1 MSGLCTQKCEEYG
14 FQNGNL
20 KTGVVSDEVSLVSG
34 LLTQKCE
41 E

>member
-1 MSGLCTQKCEEYG
+1 MSGLRTQKSEEYG

-20 KTGVVSDEVSLVSG
+20 KTEVVCDQVSLVSG